1 MNIWRIRL
9 VATSD
14 FHTSSESKGSTI
26 DYLRNID
33 DIPYIPGTHIK
44 GVMRT
49 EAERILRYTEDID
62 CWITGDIHLEGA
74 SEDKKRPYKTCEEL
88 KRGEYGCD
96 VCRVFGMPHG
106 TVDVNYR
113 EGKIRITDFIA
124 DSTVVSA
131 SRMHVSINRNTLS
144 KRDSALFRTRV
155 VPAGCQFTGYIITK
169 TLEENERKLLKGSMH
184 SMAHYGLGGE
194 RSRGLGSFN
203 IESFEPISYEDF
215 LKEGGNFD

>member
-1 MNIWRIRL
+1 MNIWRITL

-14 FHTSSESKGSTI
+14 FHTSSEAKGSTI

-33 DIPYIPGTHIK
+33 KRPYIPGTHIK

-49 EAERILRYTEDID
+49 EAERILRSTKGID
-62 CWITGDIHLEGA
+62 CWITGDVEMVGA
-74 SEDKKRPYKTCEEL
+74 SEDYKRPFKTCEEL
-88 KRGEYGCD
+88 KNGGYGCD
-96 VCRVFGMPHG
+96 VCRVFGMPHFIN
-106 TVDVNYR
+106 DENYR
-113 EGKIRITDFIA
+113 EGKIRVTDFTA
-124 DSTVVSA
+124 KDRVVSA

-194 RSRGLGSFN
+194 RSRGLGSFD

>member
-1 MNIWRIRL
+1 MIIWQITL

-14 FHTSSESKGSTI
+14 FHTSSEAKGSTI

-49 EAERILRYTEDID
+49 EAERILRHIDKID
-62 CWITGDIHLEGA
+62 CWITGDIHLKDA
-74 SEDKKRPYKTCEEL
+74 SEDKKRPYKTCDEL
-88 KRGEYGCD
+88 KNGGYGCD

-106 TVDVNYR
+106 TIDVNYR

-124 DSTVVSA
+124 NSTVFSA
-131 SRMHVSINRNTLS
+131 SRMHVSIKRNTLS
-144 KRDSALFRTRV
+144 KKDSALFRTRV
-155 VPAGCQFTGYIITK
+155 VPAGCQFTGYIISK
-169 TLEENERKLLKGSMH
+169 TLEENERKLLIGSMH

-194 RSRGLGSFN
+194 RSRGLGSFD
-203 IESFEPISYEDF
+203 IKSYKQISYEDF
-215 LKEGGNFD
+215 LKEGGHFD

>member
-1 MNIWRIRL
+1 MIIWRITL
-9 VATSD
+9 VTTSD
-14 FHTSSESKGSTI
+14 FHTSSEAKGSTM

-49 EAERILRYTEDID
+49 EAERILRCIKDID
-62 CWITGDIHLEGA
+62 CWITGDVDMVGA
-74 SEDKKRPYKTCEEL
+74 SEDNKRPFKTCEEL

-96 VCRVFGMPHG
+96 VCRVFGMPHLSG
-106 TVDVNYR
+106 DDNYR
-113 EGKIRITDFIA
+113 EGKIRVTDFT
-124 DSTVVSA
+124 SKGRVVST
-131 SRMHVSINRNTLS
+131 SRMHVSIDRNNLS
-144 KRDSALFRTRV
+144 KTESALFRTRV

-169 TLEENERKLLKGSMH
+169 VLSENEEQLLKGSMH

-194 RSRGLGSFN
+194 RSRGLGSFD
-203 IESFEPISYEDF
+203 IESFEPILYDDF

>member
-1 MNIWRIRL
+1 MNIWRITL

-14 FHTSSESKGSTI
+14 FHTSSEAKGSTI

-33 DIPYIPGTHIK
+33 EIPYIPGTHIK

-49 EAERILRYTEDID
+49 EAERILRCTEDID
-62 CWITGDIHLEGA
+62 CWITGDVEIEDA
-74 SEDKKRPYKTCEEL
+74 SEYKKRPYKTCEEL
-88 KRGEYGCD
+88 KNGGYGCD

-124 DSTVVSA
+124 DSTVISA
-131 SRMHVSINRNTLS
+131 SRMHVSIDRGTLS
-144 KRDSALFRTRV
+144 KRNNALFQTRV
-155 VPAGCQFTGYIITK
+155 VPKGCKFTGHIITK
-169 TLEENERKLLKGSMH
+169 VLSEDEKKLLKGSMH

-194 RSRGLGSFN
+194 RSRGLGSFD
-203 IESFEPISYEDF
+203 IESYKQISCEDF
-215 LKEGGNFD
+215 LKEGENFD